1 MLIFTWEIEM
11 LNLVRRMRTMEF
23 RAITFFSLLSLFFPA
38 FAYALGNLENPAAG
52 STESGISIV
61 SGWHCSA
68 SNIDIYI
75 DDIHMGVAKVGTV
88 RLDTKDVCGHTNA
101 GFSFLINYNSLTA
114 GSHEIKAYADG
125 SLFETQQFNSVSSS
139 GVEPFVAGLSK
150 SIVVPNF
157 PTAGTSSIMQWST
170 SKQSFTVTSVN
181 NEQPS
186 LDGTYNL
193 DKIMIQT
200 PDGSIVDSSVDP
212 DYSVSGT
219 IVIEGGRL
227 KDESVYGRGNIAKT
241 RSSNVRFTD
250 NGGSLHVVN
259 GSAEGDVAVLKR
271 GDMLIFSFSDTDP
284 LFPGEASTWSTKTE
298 YWVKVK

>member
-157 PTAGTSSIMQWST
+157 PTAGTSAIMQWST
-170 SKQSFTVTSVN
+170 SKQGFTVTN
-181 NEQPS
+181 IENGNTS
-186 LDGTYNL
+186 LDGRYKL
-193 DKIMIQT
+193 DRLVLQFLSGKLT
-200 PDGSIVDSSVDP
+200 DTDAASS
-212 DYSVSGT
+212 YSASGT
-219 IVIEGGRL
+219 MAIVNGNSMEV
-227 KDESVYGRGNIAKT
+227 SVALQASGVSKSIINDSI
-241 RSSNVRFTD
+241 SFTD
-250 NGGSLHVVN
+250 HGYYLQDLSDNDGNMMVISRGSELILSYSGYN
-259 GSAEGDVAVLKR
+259 ADGDPSQIT
-271 GDMLIFSFSDTDP
+271 M
-284 LFPGEASTWSTKTE
+284 
-298 YWVKVK
+298 YWVRTGQ